1 MTQFH
6 KAKKSLGQNFLVDS
20 QVARRVVDSVD
31 SIGNAT
37 VIEIGAGFGALTEHL
52 LESARELIAI
62 EVDTELVLGLQKRFG
77 GSDKFSVLGV
87 DALKVDFCSL
97 ISPGHPASIVANL
110 PYYISTPILQRL
122 IHQRGCLTELVLML
136 QREVIDRIIA
146 QPGNS
151 ERGYFSV
158 LVQAFCNV
166 EPLFD
171 VPPAAFKPV
180 PKVWS
185 SVARF
190 RFQPNLELKREQEPF
205 FKSLLSAS
213 FAQKRKTILN
223 NLRAAPP
230 PLTRVFEEQGGDAA
244 VLERALIDPRARAES
259 LTLMDWQRLLN
270 VILPETTPD

>member
-1 MTQFH
+1 
-6 KAKKSLGQNFLVDS
+6 
-20 QVARRVVDSVD
+20 
-31 SIGNAT
+31 
-37 VIEIGAGFGALTEHL
+37 
-52 LESARELIAI
+52 
-62 EVDTELVLGLQKRFG
+62 
-77 GSDKFSVLGV
+77 
-87 DALKVDFCSL
+87 
-97 ISPGHPASIVANL
+97 
-110 PYYISTPILQRL
+110 
-122 IHQRGCLTELVLML
+122 ML
-136 QREVIDRIIA
+136 QREVVDRIIA

-171 VPPAAFKPV
+171 VPPTAFKPV

-190 RFQPNLELKREQEPF
+190 RFQRNLELKRDQEPF

-230 PLTRVFEEQGGDAA
+230 ALTRVFDELGGGAV

-259 LTLMDWQRLLN
+259 LSLIDWQRLLN
-270 VILPETTPD
+270 VILPETIAD